1 MLTSENKKVI
11 VILTDGKSD
20 AGVQTGVIDSLY
32 EDGIS
37 VTAMGVG
44 SGVNTGE
51 LEMIAGSTGK
61 YYTTLD
67 FDTLNTTVD

>member
-1 MLTSENKKVI
+1 M
-11 VILTDGKSD
+11 
-20 AGVQTGVIDSLY
+20 IDSLY

-44 SGVNTGE
+44 SGVNTDE
-51 LEMIAGSTGK
+51 LKMIAGSTGK